1 MAEEDI
7 ESTSTTS
14 SSFDDEDEDTD
25 EDEQQQIAQLLQR
38 PARVQ
43 QQQNNQQQL
52 DDNDDRILVRT
63 MLETLGFEKRYID
76 KAIRVY
82 EKSYGRDNYNPD
94 DITQII
100 LRLQEK
106 EEIRKQKQQLLA
118 MNLEPKLAEEIFG
131 KSKYHFGKSK
141 SKSKSSKIKSKSKMK
156 SKIKSKTFGY
166 YSGDIVIYKNKI
178 KAQILD
184 KFDDYLQISFPINKQ
199 IYQRAIIWI
208 HYLNVKPKQSK
219 SQQTNIKQ
227 KSSGIFSL
235 FGSGNKTKWT
245 GKHYNKY
252 KYKYEK
258 LCENVM
264 VDQFKFESNDSI
276 IGNDA
281 TY

>member
-52 DDNDDRILVRT
+52 DDNEDDRILV
-63 MLETLGFEKRYID
+63 FAKRYID
-76 KAIRVY
+76 QF
-82 EKSYGRDNYNPD
+82 E
-94 DITQII
+94 
-100 LRLQEK
+100 
-106 EEIRKQKQQLLA
+106 
-118 MNLEPKLAEEIFG
+118 
-131 KSKYHFGKSK
+131 
-141 SKSKSSKIKSKSKMK
+141 
-156 SKIKSKTFGY
+156 
-166 YSGDIVIYKNKI
+166 
-178 KAQILD
+178 
-184 KFDDYLQISFPINKQ
+184 DYLQISFPINKQ

>member
-118 MNLEPKLAEEIFG
+118 MNLEP
-131 KSKYHFGKSK
+131 
-141 SKSKSSKIKSKSKMK
+141 
-156 SKIKSKTFGY
+156 
-166 YSGDIVIYKNKI
+166 
-178 KAQILD
+178 
-184 KFDDYLQISFPINKQ
+184 
-199 IYQRAIIWI
+199 
-208 HYLNVKPKQSK
+208 
-219 SQQTNIKQ
+219 
-227 KSSGIFSL
+227 
-235 FGSGNKTKWT
+235 
-245 GKHYNKY
+245 
-252 KYKYEK
+252 
-258 LCENVM
+258 
-264 VDQFKFESNDSI
+264 
-276 IGNDA
+276 
-281 TY
+281 